1 MDKMRKIAGNGAL
14 MPRFNDGMAN
24 MAELIR
30 VMTESLVNEIM
41 DTWSDEARESCNRRN
56 GYRERRLATD
66 VDTITLGIPKLRAG
80 NHFPDDLVER
90 FSRVDRAVIA
100 AVSEMVTNG
109 VSTRKVKR
117 VAQSMGT
124 DHMSAGQVSRMCS
137 SLDESIADLQERD
150 LPDVIRPY
158 PGATWQ
164 RCIVHLMRNAAG
176 NAPTRQKKGAVL
188 GILKAVFAERD
199 PELVREFHRLATDRI
214 EGFCPKA
221 AEAPEDAEADAV
233 LPGFPLRAPRRA
245 VHQQRAGSRRQ
256 RAQAPQPRR
265 AGLPSRRSLIKMMGA
280 IFSEMDE
287 G

>member
-1 MDKMRKIAGNGAL
+1 
-14 MPRFNDGMAN
+14 
-24 MAELIR
+24 
-30 VMTESLVNEIM
+30 
-41 DTWSDEARESCNRRN
+41 
-56 GYRERRLATD
+56 
-66 VDTITLGIPKLRAG
+66 
-80 NHFPDDLVER
+80 
-90 FSRVDRAVIA
+90 
-100 AVSEMVTNG
+100 MVTNG

-176 NAPTRQKKGAVL
+176 NAPTRQKKGAVPD
-188 GILKAVFAERD
+188 IPKAVFAERD

-221 AEAPEDAEADAV
+221 AEAPEDAEADA
-233 LPGFPLRAPRRA
+233 LSYLDFPYEHHVGRHINNVRDRADSEPK
-245 VHQQRAGSRRQ
+245 
-256 RAQAPQPRR
+256 
-265 AGLPSRRSLIKMMGA
+265 RRSRVV
-280 IFSEMDE
+280 
-287 G
+287 

>member
-80 NHFPDDLVER
+80 NHFPEDLVER

-100 AVSEMVTNG
+100 AVSETVTNG

-117 VAQSMGT
+117 VAQGVNIGR
-124 DHMSAGQVSRMCS
+124 MSASQVSRMCS
-137 SLDESIADLQERD
+137 SLDESLADLRERD
-150 LPDVIRPY
+150 RR
-158 PGATWQ
+158 TSS
-164 RCIVHLMRNAAG
+164 
-176 NAPTRQKKGAVL
+176 APTRAPRGGA
-188 GILKAVFAERD
+188 ASRTRCAA
-199 PELVREFHRLATDRI
+199 PPATRR
-214 EGFCPKA
+214 
-221 AEAPEDAEADAV
+221 
-233 LPGFPLRAPRRA
+233 PGRKRAPCWA
-245 VHQQRAGSRRQ
+245 S
-256 RAQAPQPRR
+256 
-265 AGLPSRRSLIKMMGA
+265 
-280 IFSEMDE
+280 
-287 G
+287 